1 MEPSFYIIFL
11 NIYSLMS
18 RPRRFRRILEEPQI
32 RCFKPEKENMN
43 SLEPIKITIDEFE
56 AIRLRD
62 YHDIQQKRSAEI
74 MGVSQPTFHRI
85 LTSARKKIS
94 KALIDGNTIIIVGED
109 YITDKKRYKC
119 NICGFEWLSQ
129 EKEYEKC
136 PDCQS
141 ENIKKVLKD
150 EEPSTITDPPLNQ
163 RRSYGGRGWGGGPPR
178 VCKCPNCGHEAPK
191 TRAVPCK
198 NTKCP
203 ECETPLCGAD

>member
-1 MEPSFYIIFL
+1 MP
-11 NIYSLMS
+11 

-32 RCFKPEKENMN
+32 RCFKPEKENLD
-43 SLEPIKITIDEFE
+43 SLESIKITIDEFE

-85 LTSARKKIS
+85 LASARKKIS
-94 KALIDGNTIIIVGED
+94 KALIDGNMIIIVGKD

-119 NICGFEWLSQ
+119 NMCGFEWLSP

-141 ENIKKVLKD
+141 KDIDMILENDNLSEV
-150 EEPSTITDPPLNQ
+150 SDPALLQ
-163 RRSYGGRGWGGGPPR
+163 RRSYGGQGLGAGPPR
-178 VCKCPNCGHEAPK
+178 VCKCPECGYEASK
-191 TRAVPCK
+191 TRAVPCR

-203 ECETPLCGAD
+203 KCETPLCGAE